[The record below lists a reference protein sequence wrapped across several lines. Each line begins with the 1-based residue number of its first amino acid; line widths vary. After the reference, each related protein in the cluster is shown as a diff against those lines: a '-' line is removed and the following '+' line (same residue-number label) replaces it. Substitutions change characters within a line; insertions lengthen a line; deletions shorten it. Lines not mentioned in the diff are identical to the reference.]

1 MKLMCQMNG
10 PMGVGFSMPS
20 RSAVE
25 HDALAAHALLQ
36 AMEEWRALPA
46 HNHAA
51 QWSVEW
57 IHGRANGLMREWT
70 KQDEVK

>member
-36 AMEEWRALPA
+36 AIDDAEDGWFLTQKE
-46 HNHAA
+46 HTD
-51 QWSVEW
+51 W
-57 IHGRANGLMREWT
+57 IKKKADKLMRKWT
-70 KQDEVK
+70 NQSEV